1 MSLHIIIDGYN
12 LIRQSAEL
20 SILDRR
26 DMQSGREALLKMLSA
41 YRSLKPHK
49 ITVIFDGAA
58 APAYYQRRDRAN
70 GVSVVFS
77 APGQTADSL
86 IKNMAAQKRERAL
99 VVSSDR
105 DISRF
110 AERQGAAVVGS
121 LEFEQ
126 LLTRAV
132 LMESGD
138 SGAEEPE
145 QEPSSRVG
153 TRKKGP
159 SRRLSKKERRHRK
172 KINKL

>member
-58 APAYYQRRDRAN
+58 APAYYQRRDRVN
-70 GVSVVFS
+70 GVSIVFS

-132 LMESGD
+132 MMEAGD
-138 SGAEEPE
+138 SGAEAE
-145 QEPSSRVG
+145 QEPSSKTG

-172 KINKL
+172 KIDKL